1 MKSNHFYTDF
11 PYILQKLSAT
21 FFLLLIPILVIGI
34 YIRTDLL
41 LPLIFAILIFSVIG
55 HFTCT
60 CFPI

>member
-34 YIRTDLL
+34 FIRTDLL